1 MSISYFV
8 KLLEKKQYVAAELL
22 LTEKLVDVN
31 ANFEGKSLIFWF
43 SYYVRSVPDNFM
55 LAYDLLETL
64 IVNGADP
71 TYGLNKNQTF
81 KTQMDLFLR
90 GTAILFTRSATLE
103 LSLLRFTPA
112 RRAVCKYVKELVS
125 LPNLDQ
131 VLETCNTIKLED
143 IPNFVALNGGPKRCE
158 ADAPQLDTMFK
169 VIGSIF
175 SPSQE
180 EKKEKKECEDNIEKD
195 IELFINNF
203 MGNLFP
209 SFPKPTKTDSKEV
222 KEEKRLGSWCAN
234 QRTNKKNVGSEL
246 DQDAVWTNN
255 YKEVK
260 KWYDEHD
267 GQKPSS
273 VSKDA
278 EEKRLGSW
286 CTNQRTNKK
295 NVGSELDQDAVWINN
310 YNEVK
315 KWYDEHDRQKPS
327 SVSKDAEEKRLGS
340 WCTNQRTNK
349 KNVGS
354 ELDQDAVWINNY
366 NEVKKWY
373 DEHDRQKPSSVSK
386 DAEEKRLGSWCAN
399 QRTNKKNVGSE
410 LDQDAVWTNNYKEVK
425 KWYDEHYGQ
434 KPFITSKDAEEK
446 RLGSWCANQRTNK
459 KEVKPEVK
467 QEVKQEVTIED
478 DVVSEVIEAN
488 KDNDDVR
495 IVVIQRGDKLEDILN
510 NAISIHTNLHA

>member
-260 KWYDEHD
+260 KWYDEH
-267 GQKPSS
+267 
-273 VSKDA
+273 
-278 EEKRLGSW
+278 
-286 CTNQRTNKK
+286 
-295 NVGSELDQDAVWINN
+295 
-310 YNEVK
+310 
-315 KWYDEHDRQKPS
+315 
-327 SVSKDAEEKRLGS
+327 
-340 WCTNQRTNK
+340 
-349 KNVGS
+349 
-354 ELDQDAVWINNY
+354 
-366 NEVKKWY
+366 
-373 DEHDRQKPSSVSK
+373 
-386 DAEEKRLGSWCAN
+386 
-399 QRTNKKNVGSE
+399 
-410 LDQDAVWTNNYKEVK
+410 
-425 KWYDEHYGQ
+425 YGQ

>member
-180 EKKEKKECEDNIEKD
+180 EKKEKKECEDNIEIELFMNNFMGNLFPSFPEPTKTDSKEVKEEKKEKKECEDNIEKD
-195 IELFINNF
+195 IELFMNNF

-209 SFPKPTKTDSKEV
+209 SFPKPTKTD
-222 KEEKRLGSWCAN
+222 L
-234 QRTNKKNVGSEL
+234 
-246 DQDAVWTNN
+246 DAVWTNN

-286 CTNQRTNKK
+286 CANQRTNKK

-310 YNEVK
+310 YN
-315 KWYDEHDRQKPS
+315 
-327 SVSKDAEEKRLGS
+327 
-340 WCTNQRTNK
+340 
-349 KNVGS
+349 
-354 ELDQDAVWINNY
+354 
-366 NEVKKWY
+366 
-373 DEHDRQKPSSVSK
+373 
-386 DAEEKRLGSWCAN
+386 
-399 QRTNKKNVGSE
+399 
-410 LDQDAVWTNNYKEVK
+410 EVK

>member
-180 EKKEKKECEDNIEKD
+180 EKKEKKECEDNIE
-195 IELFINNF
+195 IELFMNNF

-209 SFPKPTKTDSKEV
+209 SFPEPTKTDSKEV
-222 KEEKRLGSWCAN
+222 KEEK
-234 QRTNKKNVGSEL
+234 
-246 DQDAVWTNN
+246 
-255 YKEVK
+255 KEK

-267 GQKPSS
+267 RQKPSS
-273 VSKDA
+273 VSK
-278 EEKRLGSW
+278 
-286 CTNQRTNKK
+286 
-295 NVGSELDQDAVWINN
+295 DAVWINN

-315 KWYDEHDRQKPS
+315 KWYDEHYGQKPS

>member
-180 EKKEKKECEDNIEKD
+180 EKKEKKECEDNIE
-195 IELFINNF
+195 IELFMNNF

-209 SFPKPTKTDSKEV
+209 SFPEPTKTDSKEV
-222 KEEKRLGSWCAN
+222 KEEKKE
-234 QRTNKKNVGSEL
+234 KKECEDNIEIEL
-246 DQDAVWTNN
+246 FMNN
-255 YKEVK
+255 FMGNLFPSFPEPTKTDSKEVKEEKKEK

-267 GQKPSS
+267 RQKPSS
-273 VSKDA
+273 VSK
-278 EEKRLGSW
+278 
-286 CTNQRTNKK
+286 
-295 NVGSELDQDAVWINN
+295 DAVWINN

-315 KWYDEHDRQKPS
+315 KWYDEHYGQKPS